1 MKNKI
6 KTVAVFVFLFCSIV
20 SAQQLTLDEIRN
32 NYRSFN
38 YSKVIE
44 LSQPLL
50 SGNNLTKEEIIELQ
64 TMNAVS
70 YYSLNDE
77 ISARKSFIEILKLD
91 SNYSLDPAFISPK
104 IITLFENTKKDFNQI
119 YIEKPENI
127 TEDKK
132 TENNPVNQVQ
142 NYTPDNSYM
151 LQSIILPGW
160 GHLNRGK
167 NTKGIILGAASL
179 AALGSMIYY
188 AADASD
194 KEKQYLN
201 ETNPVLIQQKYNS
214 YNSSYKTRNTLIAA
228 YAAIWLFTQLDL
240 LVFDTNDN
248 ASDFSIAPQLNQQN
262 NLSLSLQFKF

>member
-1 MKNKI
+1 MKNNIKI
-6 KTVAVFVFLFCSIV
+6 IAVIVLLFCSIV
-20 SAQQLTLDEIRN
+20 PAQQLSLDEIRN

-50 SGNNLTKEEIIELQ
+50 SSNTLAKEEIIELQ

-77 ISARKSFIEILKLD
+77 SSARKSFIEILKLD

-119 YIEKPENI
+119 YIEKQENI
-127 TEDKK
+127 NDDKRNEDNTGK
-132 TENNPVNQVQ
+132 PIQ
-142 NYTPDNSYM
+142 NHSANNSYL

-160 GHLNRGK
+160 GHLSRGK
-167 NTKGIILGAASL
+167 NTKGVIIGAASL

-188 AADASD
+188 AVDASD

-201 ETNPVLIQQKYNS
+201 ETVPVLIQQKYNS

-240 LVFDTNDN
+240 LVFDTDYN
-248 ASDFSIAPQLNQQN
+248 STDFNISPQINQQN